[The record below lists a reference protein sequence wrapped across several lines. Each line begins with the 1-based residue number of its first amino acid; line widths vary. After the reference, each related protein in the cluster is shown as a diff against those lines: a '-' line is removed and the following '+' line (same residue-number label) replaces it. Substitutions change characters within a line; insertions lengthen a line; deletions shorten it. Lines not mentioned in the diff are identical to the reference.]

1 MRSSYSVVVEGWLE
15 LKSPLH
21 VGGIGGE
28 LDTDLVVARDGL
40 GRPVVPGTSLTGS
53 LRDLARQTW
62 PLSNDPVN
70 VNGWFGWVGKSDE
83 GSASQISIDDLV
95 IVATPQNPVEP
106 LFIERS
112 GVSLSR
118 RYGTAKDGFLFTR
131 NAIASGAA
139 LFVRIQIVSPSSL
152 GTDCDTAD
160 RIAAWFQR
168 VLNDGSV
175 RLGAKRSTGFGQLGS
190 SEKHKLNARVID
202 RRTRESF
209 LASLAGE
216 SELFC
221 APKNPLDLPVD
232 RLLRVTMDLKGV
244 GPLMIKSAID
254 GFAIDMLPYLEPTQA
269 GDHDLVIPGTSVKGA
284 LRTHAERMMRTV
296 KGFAISQDAAD
307 KDDEDNEEEPEGLTE
322 DSELIGWLFGS
333 GPDPSWIPKDKS
345 ERSSLRGLQTG
356 LGALYFDDLRAKSGL
371 GKDSVEDLHIGADLD
386 ANLDAAEKRPH
397 AQLSDPR
404 VDELERAGFS
414 VGEHVAIDR
423 WTGGA
428 SDGALYTVLEAHSPS
443 FGNVCFT
450 VNPARVPVHV
460 RKPAIALLYLLI
472 SELIDGYMPLGFGVN
487 RGLGDVAASNVSWL
501 GLETFADWSTQF
513 GAAGK
518 PSSID
523 HESFPESALTE
534 VRNEWT
540 TWIGDRT
547 WA

>member
-1 MRSSYSVVVEGWLE
+1 MYFFGTENA
-15 LKSPLH
+15 LH
-21 VGGIGGE
+21 VGGIGGD

-40 GRPVVPGTSLTGS
+40 GRPVAPGTSLTGS
-53 LRDLARQTW
+53 LRELARQTW
-62 PLSNDPVN
+62 PSSNDPVN
-70 VNGWFGWVGKSDE
+70 VNRWFGWVGKSDE
-83 GSASQISIDDLV
+83 GSASQITIDDVV
-95 IVATPQNPVEP
+95 IVASPKNPVEP

-118 RYGTAKDGFLFTR
+118 RFGTAEDGFLFTR

-139 LFVRIQIVSPSSL
+139 LFVRVQVVAPSSS

-160 RIAAWFQR
+160 RIAAWCQR

-190 SEKHKLNARVID
+190 SETHRLNVRVID
-202 RRTRESF
+202 RRTREGF

-216 SELFC
+216 SELFR
-221 APKNPLDLPVD
+221 APENPLDLPVD
-232 RLLRVTMDLKGV
+232 RSLRITMDLKGV

-254 GFAIDMLPYLEPTQA
+254 GFAVDMLPYLEPTQA

-284 LRTHAERMMRTV
+284 LRTHAERMIRTA
-296 KGFAISQDAAD
+296 KGVAILHDAGV
-307 KDDEDNEEEPEGLTE
+307 DEDEDQAQEEPGGLIE

-333 GPDPSWIPKDKS
+333 GPDPLWIPKEKS
-345 ERSSLRGLQTG
+345 ERSNLRGLQTG
-356 LGALYFDDLRAKSGL
+356 LGALYFDDLRAQTGL
-371 GKDSVEDLHIGADLD
+371 GSESVADLHIGADLQ
-386 ANLDAAEKRPH
+386 ANVDAAEKRPH

-443 FGNVCFT
+443 FGTVCLT

-460 RKPAIALLYLLI
+460 RKSAIALLYLLI
-472 SELIDGYMPLGFGVN
+472 SELIDGYVPLGFGVN
-487 RGLGDVAASNVSWL
+487 RGLGDVAASNVRWI
-501 GLETFADWSTQF
+501 GLETFTDWSSPL
-513 GAAGK
+513 GAEGK
-518 PSSID
+518 PMSID

-534 VRNEWT
+534 IRDEWT
-540 TWIGDRT
+540 NWIGSNA